1 MSIKETRGSMTS
13 DKIERWKRVHVA
25 DLDKSVDIQDPYQPQ
40 IFGIKALLLLLLF
53 LFFG

>member
-1 MSIKETRGSMTS
+1 MSIKETRESMTS
-13 DKIERWKRVHVA
+13 DQIERWKRVHVA
-25 DLDKSVDIQDPYQPQ
+25 DLEIQDPYQPQ